1 MEKDTKDIQV
11 LFLARDLFETIDYGK
26 TVTIRKGRRE
36 VQLGDLRF
44 LSPVEDGQEQ
54 LTRDVHVT
62 YVMYCK
68 AIDIPIDLV
77 IEDGFEDHDDM
88 LEGMKRFYP
97 DFEEDTE
104 CTVVIY
110 EAL

>member
-1 MEKDTKDIQV
+1 MEKDTQEVQV
-11 LFLARDLFETIDYGK
+11 LFLARDLFEDIDHGK
-26 TVTIRKGRRE
+26 TVTIRKGRRD
-36 VQLGDLRF
+36 VQLGKLRF
-44 LSPVEDGQEQ
+44 LSPVEDGEEQ
-54 LTRDVHVT
+54 LQRDVDVT

-68 AIDIPIDLV
+68 AIDVPIDLLMD
-77 IEDGFEDHDDM
+77 DGFEDHDDM

-110 EAL
+110 EPL

>member
-1 MEKDTKDIQV
+1 MEEVNQEVQV
-11 LFLARDLFETIDYGK
+11 LFLARDLFESIDQGK
-26 TVTIRKGRRE
+26 TVTIRKGRRD

-44 LSPVEDGQEQ
+44 LSPIQEGEEQ
-54 LTRDVHVT
+54 LQRDVYVT

-68 AIDIPIDLV
+68 AIDIPIDLLMD
-77 IEDGFEDHDDM
+77 DGFEDHDDM